1 MKKKILKILI
11 IALVLGGFIGL
22 GYLLMNALGINN
34 IDGLRNI
41 VDNSFAGT
49 IIFAVILILQV
60 IILPAGTLFFSGAAV
75 VLFESPLKAWLVCWF
90 ALAIGS
96 WIMFFIAR
104 FLGMKVLK
112 WVVGQERAE
121 KYANFLGRGK
131 YVLPLILL
139 VPIFPD
145 DIVCAAAGLS
155 NINWLYF
162 MIVVF
167 ITRGIDNFC
176 TVFIGAS
183 LLKSTVGIIV
193 LSLFIVVMV
202 IASYFL
208 TKHQDKIENYFLEKF
223 TRKKKNKNSKEPPKQ
238 NTED

>member
-1 MKKKILKILI
+1 
-11 IALVLGGFIGL
+11 
-22 GYLLMNALGINN
+22 
-34 IDGLRNI
+34 
-41 VDNSFAGT
+41 
-49 IIFAVILILQV
+49 
-60 IILPAGTLFFSGAAV
+60 
-75 VLFESPLKAWLVCWF
+75 
-90 ALAIGS
+90 
-96 WIMFFIAR
+96 
-104 FLGMKVLK
+104 MKVLK

-121 KYANFLGRGK
+121 KYAKFLGRGK

-193 LSLFIVVMV
+193 LSLFIVAMV

-223 TRKKKNKNSKEPPKQ
+223 TRKKKNKNSEEPPKQ